1 LFLNKSFTKG
11 MNFQRQASNG
21 SGRSHSVGKGMP
33 GRSNS
38 AHRSSHGS
46 LHSSRS
52 RAGNGDYYANV
63 DRLRSVNK
71 LTTLDNSFNNGTAS
85 SKYRGASPKVQLPA

>member
-1 LFLNKSFTKG
+1 
-11 MNFQRQASNG
+11 MNFNRQASNG
-21 SGRSHSVGKGMP
+21 SGRSLSVGKGMP

-38 AHRSSHGS
+38 AHRSSNGS

-52 RAGNGDYYANV
+52 RAANGDYYANV

-71 LTTLDNSFNNGTAS
+71 LTTLDNSFNNGTAN
-85 SKYRGASPKVQLPA
+85 SKYRVVSPKV